1 MKNYSS
7 VATCCH
13 AFANN
18 HSEDGKSSNVF
29 FYKNKIYSYG
39 YHYVLAEQF
48 TNFTILNNK
57 GYSNS
62 TAKHINYMINAINGQ
77 YHNTMDII
85 PELVYNQLISLQ
97 KLLNRAKKPI
107 IYLTQ
112 IWEKLNVFFE
122 FWSNNGQFLNNEIS
136 FCGFDL
142 DKTYKEGKT
151 YFDMIEEFYT
161 NFNHNTP
168 SLSEL
173 REKAA
178 EQNEITR
185 ELKEKR
191 EKAKFEESLKNF
203 LNYTSFYVNYR
214 PSSFKEVLRISKD
227 KMYIETSQG
236 AKVSARSAKVLFEMI
251 KANKDIKGH
260 QIDGYTVISIN
271 GTLKIGCH
279 DIDMTYVKKIGN
291 KLLTLNLE

>member
-1 MKNYSS
+1 
-7 VATCCH
+7 
-13 AFANN
+13 
-18 HSEDGKSSNVF
+18 
-29 FYKNKIYSYG
+29 
-39 YHYVLAEQF
+39 
-48 TNFTILNNK
+48 
-57 GYSNS
+57 
-62 TAKHINYMINAINGQ
+62 
-77 YHNTMDII
+77 MDII

-97 KLLNRAKKPI
+97 KLLNRAKKPV

-122 FWSNNGQFLNNEIS
+122 FWSKNGQFLNNEIL
-136 FCGFDL
+136 FCGYYLDL
-142 DKTYKEGKT
+142 IHKDSKT
-151 YFDMIEEFYT
+151 YFDMIEDFYT
-161 NFNHNTP
+161 NFNHNTH

-185 ELKEKR
+185 IQKEKR

-203 LNYTSFYVNYR
+203 LNYTSSYVNYR

-227 KMYIETSQG
+227 KMYVETSQG
-236 AKVSARSAKVLFEMI
+236 AKVTTKSAKVLFQMI
-251 KANKDIKGH
+251 KAKRDIKGH